1 LKISYDWD
9 TEAVELAATN
19 QVPNAMM
26 EIFAASKKLDSTD
39 LEIPKKIDTANKPQ
53 PTEEMQVKAID
64 LRTGNSSKTT
74 MIGAGLDLKYEDA
87 LISFLRAN
95 RNIFE
100 WKPADMLGVPRRL
113 IEHSLNID
121 PKDTPKRQHLRHF
134 VDVRRDAIKK
144 ENAKQLTVSFIPEVF
159 HPEWLANSVLNKH
172 YPRTPSCCRE
182 LIKSST
188 PRRAATCS
196 ASSTATLATTRSV
209 SRKNTRRKSR
219 SSPCSDPT
227 ATRQCRSD

>member
-1 LKISYDWD
+1 MAVPHYIYLVLKMPCPAIVLTLQWDLKISYDWD

-95 RNIFE
+95 RNIFA
-100 WKPADMLGVPRRL
+100 WKPADMPGVPRRL

-134 VDVRRDAIKK
+134 VDIRRDAIKK
-144 ENAKQLTVSFIPEVF
+144 EHAKLLAVSFIPEVF
-159 HPEWLANSVLNKH
+159 HPEWLANPILNKH
-172 YPRTPSCCRE
+172 CPQQALPKDAFV
-182 LIKSST
+182 L
-188 PRRAATCS
+188 P
-196 ASSTATLATTRSV
+196 
-209 SRKNTRRKSR
+209 
-219 SSPCSDPT
+219 
-227 ATRQCRSD
+227 